1 MGWVGNDAAKD
12 LYERSKTGLDWEFMA
27 KVRPRG
33 DGFGA
38 IVFVNYR
45 AIPVGVEYAT
55 QDEAQV
61 AAMGFIKLLME
72 K

>member
-12 LYERSKTGLDWEFMA
+12 LYIRYDGTWHFLA

-38 IVFVNYR
+38 TLIGVGE
-45 AIPVGVEYAT
+45 VGVEYAT
-55 QDEAQV
+55 QEEAQV
-61 AAMGFIKLLME
+61 AAVGFIKLLKQE
-72 K
+72 N

>member
-1 MGWVGNDAAKD
+1 
-12 LYERSKTGLDWEFMA
+12 MA

-38 IVFVNYR
+38 IVFANYR

-61 AAMGFIKLLME
+61 AAMGFIKLLKQE
-72 K
+72 N

>member
-12 LYERSKTGLDWEFMA
+12 LYIRAENGWEFMA